1 MSVRSAT
8 ISGYRSEDSLALG
21 GGSSTSGMVVGL
33 PGVGGVGG
41 GSGRLGSLPSSPFVQ
56 QGGDGVIG
64 GGGIGDGG
72 RHPHSRTSK
81 SNSFSS
87 HVRLHDKERT
97 NPDFE
102 IGIQVAGNL
111 ALFPGDGRRWSQA
124 HLWGAPWEW
133 EIIKRMELV

>member
-21 GGSSTSGMVVGL
+21 GGSSASGMVVGL
-33 PGVGGVGG
+33 PGGGGGG

-56 QGGDGVIG
+56 QGGEGVIGGGGG

-97 NPDFE
+97 NLDFE
-102 IGIQVAGNL
+102 IRILVAGSV
-111 ALFPGDGRRWSQA
+111 A
-124 HLWGAPWEW
+124 E
-133 EIIKRMELV
+133 